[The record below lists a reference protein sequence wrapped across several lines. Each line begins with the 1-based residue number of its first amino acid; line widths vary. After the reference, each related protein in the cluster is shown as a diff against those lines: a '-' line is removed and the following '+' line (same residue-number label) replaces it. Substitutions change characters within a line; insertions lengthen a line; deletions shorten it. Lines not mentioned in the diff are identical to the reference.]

1 MDPLEQLKRDLERLQ
16 AEQQRDREQLER
28 TLRMQSEF
36 LATTTHELR
45 SPLHVVLGMSEALLD
60 EAHGPLNEGQRQT
73 LETIYQSGRHLLG
86 LIDDLLDLS
95 RLEAGK
101 LRLECRQLEVEP
113 VCRAALE
120 LVSGSVELEL
130 QDAGMT
136 VWADESRLKQIVVNL
151 ASNAVKFSPPGA
163 PVRLVVERDEV
174 RNAVRFTVIDQGA
187 GIDKEDFARLFL
199 PFGQLDQDR
208 PGTGLGLM
216 MVQRLAELSGGSIS
230 VDSQPGQGSR
240 FSVALPEAPRQEE
253 SSRGEGSGPRV
264 LVIDDNPLDRLFFS
278 GLLRRAGCQVEEAED
293 AIRGLEL
300 ARSSLPEV
308 LLVDLRMPR
317 LGGLDAIRLLRADP
331 RMAGSRILAVS
342 GLTVPG
348 TRESCLA
355 AGAHAYLEKPVNPEE
370 LIAGVWGEAP

>member
-1 MDPLEQLKRDLERLQ
+1 MEQLRRDLEALQ
-16 AEQQRDREQLER
+16 LEQRRDREQLER
-28 TLRMQSEF
+28 LLRQQSEF
-36 LATTTHELR
+36 LASTTHELR
-45 SPLHVVLGMSEALLD
+45 SPLHSVLGMSEALLD
-60 EAHGPLNEGQRQT
+60 EAHGPLNEGQRQCM
-73 LETIYQSGRHLLG
+73 ETIYQSGRHLLR

-113 VCRAALE
+113 ACRAALE
-120 LVSGSVELEL
+120 LVPGPVELEL
-130 QDAGMT
+130 AEPGLT
-136 VWADESRLKQIVVNL
+136 VWADEGRLTQILVNL
-151 ASNAVKFSPPGA
+151 ASNALKFSPEGRP
-163 PVRLVVERDEV
+163 PRLVVERDPE
-174 RNAVRFTVIDQGA
+174 RNALRFTLLDQGA
-187 GIDKEDFARLFL
+187 GIEQGDFQRLFL

-208 PGTGLGLM
+208 RGSGLGLM

-230 VDSQPGQGSR
+230 VESQPGQGSR
-240 FSVALPEAPRQEE
+240 FSVALPQAPRPDQDAI
-253 SSRGEGSGPRV
+253 SQGSGPRV

-278 GLLRRAGCQVEEAED
+278 GLLRRAGCRVEEAED
-293 AIRGLEL
+293 AIIGLEL
-300 ARSSLPEV
+300 ARSQVPQV

-331 RMAGSRILAVS
+331 RMSASRILAVS

-370 LIAGVWGEAP
+370 LLALVVE